1 MTLIFL
7 VLFIALVFEFINGF
21 HDCANAIATSI
32 GTRALTPSVAIFM
45 AAGWDLV
52 GALSG
57 TAVAKTVGSGLVDTN
72 LITLSTILCALLGGI
87 FWNLVTW
94 YYGLP
99 SSSSHAL
106 MGGLCGA
113 SVASASGFA
122 GIVWYKPAAAV
133 GSGVAG
139 SIATFFKSAGLLPK
153 VVVPMFVAPVCGL
166 LIAFGVTAL
175 LYTI

>member
-1 MTLIFL
+1 MTL
-7 VLFIALVFEFINGF
+7 VLFVILVALIFEFINGF
-21 HDCANAIATSI
+21 HDCANAIATSV
-32 GTRALTPSVAIFM
+32 GTRALTAGQAIIL
-45 AAGWDLV
+45 AATLDLC

-72 LITLSTILCALLGGI
+72 LISLTPILCALLGGI

-113 SVASASGFA
+113 AIASAGGIAGVIWFKPSVGLGTHGFW
-122 GIVWYKPAAAV
+122 GDII
-133 GSGVAG
+133 G
-139 SIATFFKSAGLLPK
+139 FFKSTGLLPK
-153 VVVPMFVAPVCGL
+153 VIVPMFD
-166 LIAFGVTAL
+166 
-175 LYTI
+175 